1 MDIVLRDEIKKECEK
16 LAIIGSKKGSI
27 SEDDVYNRL
36 MKVEANAEEIEI
48 AMKYLEAE
56 GVEVT
61 RDDTDEIDVE
71 HMMNQANINDPV
83 KMYFKDIGKVDLLT
97 PEQEIELGKRMMD
110 GDETAKQKLI
120 ESNLRLVVSIAKR
133 FLGRTGMS
141 FSDLIQEGNMGLIK
155 AVERF
160 DYRRGFH
167 FSTYGT
173 WWIRQAISRAM
184 ADQARTIR
192 IPVHMVETIN
202 RLGRVTRML
211 WQKLGREPT
220 EPEIAEAMGLTED
233 KVSEIRKIALEPTS
247 LETPTGEEGDSEFYD
262 FVEDENA
269 KSPSENVIQMM
280 LKEQLL
286 AVIETLTP
294 REQKVI
300 RLRYGL
306 DDAHPRTLEE
316 VGKEFNVTRERIR
329 QIEAKAL
336 KKLRNPSR
344 SKRLKD
350 FVDD

>member
-1 MDIVLRDEIKKECEK
+1 MDIELRDEIMTECEK
-16 LAIIGSKKGSI
+16 LAIIASKKGSI

-36 MKVEANAEEIEI
+36 MKVEATAEEIEL
-48 AMKYLEAE
+48 AMKYLNSE
-56 GVEVT
+56 GVDIT
-61 RDDTDEIDVE
+61 RDDASAIDME
-71 HMMNQANINDPV
+71 HIMNLANINDPV
-83 KMYFKDIGKVDLLT
+83 KMYFKDIGKVELLT
-97 PEQEIELGKRMMD
+97 PEQEIELGKRMMA

-155 AVERF
+155 AVERY

-202 RLGRVTRML
+202 KLGRVTRML
-211 WQKLGREPT
+211 WQKLGREPN
-220 EPEIAEAMGLTED
+220 EQEIADAMGLTLD

-269 KSPSENVIQMM
+269 KSPAENVVQTM
-280 LKEQLL
+280 LKEQLMS
-286 AVIETLTP
+286 VIETLTP

-336 KKLRNPSR
+336 KKLRSPGR
-344 SKRLKD
+344 SGKLKA